1 MTLSE
6 KIKAIRKSEGLSKA
20 KFCEFTN
27 IPLSTLDKYEMG
39 KFEPSGATLMKIT
52 QHPLFIKYTLWLM
65 TGNAAPEAGQISPAL
80 SPGGHENI
88 FNHLKDQKAG

>member
-65 TGNAAPEAGQISPAL
+65 TGNAAPKAGQISPAL